1 MWRDGEDSEDGKGEM
16 EYAIRLHNA
25 ESNQTYTAVGYCL
38 EYDANVQ
45 GNYDLDKVQISYNVK
60 SFGNITQSNN
70 TYTDETPNP

>member
-1 MWRDGEDSEDGKGEM
+1 MWRDDEDSTNGKGKM

-25 ESNQTYTAVGYCL
+25 EKEQTYTAVGYCL

-60 SFGNITQSNN
+60 SFGTEAHSNRTN
-70 TYTDETPNP
+70 TKPANP